1 MRYICVCFYP
11 RVCLREIKKVSH
23 CGTPRYMEP
32 HILGWRPLHG
42 EAQADLLPL
51 PEAIPDDVNVR
62 HISIL
67 LDGDTP
73 NINNITNSELF
84 HCPFCKYVGAKYKLP
99 VAPAQLPV
107 APAQLP
113 QLRLCFDGLK
123 KTDCRTENG
132 DECKEGYRRCE
143 IDRTGNREQGC
154 LLWARKI
161 P

>member
-1 MRYICVCFYP
+1 
-11 RVCLREIKKVSH
+11 VCLREEGV
-23 CGTPRYMEP
+23 PLRYP
-32 HILGWRPLHG
+32 PLHG
-42 EAQADLLPL
+42 APHPGLEASHALQAQADLLPL

-73 NINNITNSELF
+73 KINNITNSSTV
-84 HCPFCKYVGAKYKLP
+84 PSVNSWVQNIRTSPYR
-99 VAPAQLPV
+99 
-107 APAQLP
+107 
-113 QLRLCFDGLK
+113 LR

-132 DECKEGYRRCE
+132 DECKEGYRRWE
-143 IDRTGNREQGC
+143 IDGPGNREQGC